1 LSGLKDFVPT
11 AIPEDDPAE
20 EECHIVCGEA
30 HDGGGVNEVRSVL
43 SEDIGKVSVFL
54 FIQIF
59 CPCLCRFLLFLFLL
73 CLLKLAKEKVLV
85 SIIFLTKMFL
95 LMFQVRSNQHVYLD

>member
-1 LSGLKDFVPT
+1 MSGLKDFVPT

-43 SEDIGKVSVFL
+43 SEDIAELASSCL
-54 FIQIF
+54 F
-59 CPCLCRFLLFLFLL
+59 RFF
-73 CLLKLAKEKVLV
+73 VLV
-85 SIIFLTKMFL
+85 FVDSCCFF
-95 LMFQVRSNQHVYLD
+95 FSCASSS